1 MAFSYPHPLLRRD
14 GVDCKF
20 LANALH
26 DQVVGQEANMDA
38 FNIAD
43 AKAHFSDLVDRAEA
57 GETVEIMRR
66 GKPVAR
72 LVPLEVKKKR
82 FNFEEMQ
89 RFTAGMTPQ
98 KQGAAAF
105 IREMR
110 DSERY

>member
-1 MAFSYPHPLLRRD
+1 MALSYRYPLLRRD
-14 GVDCKF
+14 AVDCKF
-20 LANALH
+20 RANALY
-26 DQVVGQEANMDA
+26 DQVVGQEASMQGY
-38 FNIAD
+38 NIAD
-43 AKAHFSDLVDRAEA
+43 AKAHFSELVDRAEA

-72 LVPLEVKKKR
+72 LMPPAKVLKK
-82 FNFEEMQ
+82 FDFEEMQ